1 MVVCFQE
8 LVNFT
13 HFKFIYLEWFSLFPC
28 YPFSDCRDSPHFIL
42 NVGNLC
48 LIPFF
53 VLQKLF
59 NFTDLLKKSTFILMI
74 LSIILTF
81 SILLISA
88 PHYFF
93 PSASNPSHTSPKI
106 KERTR
111 SNLFYKVS
119 ITLIPIEILREKDYR
134 PFDQHRYK
142 NPLQILANWIQQKIR
157 RIIPYDQAGFIP
169 GMQGSKYTN
178 Q

>member
-1 MVVCFQE
+1 MTAEIALISFLM
-8 LVNFT
+8 LV
-13 HFKFIYLEWFSLFPC
+13 ICVLSLFLSC
-28 YPFSDCRDSPHFIL
+28 KS
-42 NVGNLC
+42 
-48 LIPFF
+48 F
-53 VLQKLF
+53 V
-59 NFTDLLKKSTFILMI
+59 NFTDLLKKINLYLNDFIYYFNI
-74 LSIILTF
+74 LH
-81 SILLISA
+81 LLISA

-119 ITLIPIEILREKDYR
+119 ITLIPVEILREKDYR